1 MEYDSKKKKVIIN
14 GRSCISFFALRKDPF
29 HRHEAKVMH
38 RRIRVLGLAD
48 LLGSKYMSNRIGSD
62 INMGVG
68 QSNDRT

>member
-1 MEYDSKKKKVIIN
+1 MY
-14 GRSCISFFALRKDPF
+14 
-29 HRHEAKVMH
+29 

-48 LLGSKYMSNRIGSD
+48 LLGSKYMNNRIGSD